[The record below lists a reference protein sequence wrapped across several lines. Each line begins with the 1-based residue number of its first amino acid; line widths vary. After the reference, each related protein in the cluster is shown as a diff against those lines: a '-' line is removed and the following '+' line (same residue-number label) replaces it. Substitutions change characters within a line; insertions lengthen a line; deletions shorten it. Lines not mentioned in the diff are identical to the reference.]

1 MNWLGIDVGGA
12 NLKISDGDEFASSLA
27 FELWKHPQGLS
38 AAIRQLLADAPAS
51 DGLAMTMTGEL
62 ADCFATKAEGV
73 RFILEATTAAAGPRQ
88 IRVYLTDGRFVPPPL
103 AKASPQAAAASN
115 WHALA
120 RFCGRYIPAGV
131 ALLIDLGST
140 TCDII
145 PLIDGLPRASGHT
158 DTSRLLAGEL
168 VYTGIERSPV
178 CAITGRVPYRGQLC
192 PVAQELFATARDVY
206 LVLQELAEQPQD
218 TATADGRPATRAA
231 ALARLGRTICADGE
245 AFDEQDGVSLADA
258 VADAQV
264 AYLAAA
270 VQQVSRRLPAPP
282 TMVILA
288 GHGDFL
294 VRRVLDACGSSV
306 PTVSLAEKLGRAR
319 SRCATAYALAV
330 LAREVGDACIR

>member
-12 NLKISDGDEFASSLA
+12 NLKISDGAGFALSRA
-27 FELWKHPQGLS
+27 FALWKQPQELP
-38 AAIRQLLADAPAS
+38 AVMRRLVADAPACG
-51 DGLAMTMTGEL
+51 GLAVTMTGEL

-73 RFILEATTAAAGPRQ
+73 RFILYAVCSAAALRK
-88 IRVYLTDGRFVPPPL
+88 ICVYLTDGRFVPPRL
-103 AKASPQAAAASN
+103 ARASLLSAAASN

-120 RFCGRYIPAGV
+120 RFSGRYAPAGS

-145 PLIDGLPRASGHT
+145 PLVDGRPRASGDT

-178 CAITGRVPYRGQLC
+178 CAITDRVPYRGQLC

-206 LVLQELAEQPQD
+206 LVLEELAEQPQNTD
-218 TATADGRPATRAA
+218 TADGRPATRAA
-231 ALARLGRTICADGE
+231 ALARLGRGSCADGE
-245 AFDEQDGVSLADA
+245 EFNEQDGLSLAGA
-258 VADAQV
+258 VAEAQ
-264 AYLAAA
+264 AARLIVA
-270 VQQVSRRLPAPP
+270 VQQVRQRLPTPP
-282 TMVILA
+282 ATVILA

-294 VRRVLDACGSSV
+294 VRRVLGECGISV
-306 PTVSLAEKLGRAR
+306 PIVSLAEKLGPEL

-330 LAREVGDACIR
+330 LAREASNACSR